1 MDNNKEQNKTRNK
14 THVRYAVH
22 YNDRNYEYALHSDK
36 GHYLKNMADVLNVIE
51 YCVNVDMKKA
61 LYKPD
66 EKLYNFEVIR
76 LVNDKPDEKW
86 ESEGGKTSLND
97 ALKVVVCQIVKDMI
111 QRN

>member
-1 MDNNKEQNKTRNK
+1 MDKDQNKK

-22 YNDRNYEYALHSDK
+22 YNDRNYEYALHSGK
-36 GHYLKNMADVLNVIE
+36 GHYLKNMADVLNVLE
-51 YCVNVDMKKA
+51 YCVTLDLKKD
-61 LYKPD
+61 LYKPC

-86 ESEGGKTSLND
+86 ESRDDKALLND
-97 ALKVVVCQIVKDMI
+97 SLKAIVGQIVRDMI

>member
-1 MDNNKEQNKTRNK
+1 MDKDQKKK

-22 YNDRNYEYALHSDK
+22 YNDRNYEFALHSAK
-36 GHYLKNMADVLNVIE
+36 GHYLTNMADVLNVLE
-51 YCVNVDMKKA
+51 YCVTLDLKKD
-61 LYKPD
+61 LYKPC

-86 ESEGGKTSLND
+86 ENLDDKVLLND
-97 ALKVVVCQIVKDMI
+97 SLKVIVGQIVRDMI

>member
-1 MDNNKEQNKTRNK
+1 MDKDQKKK

-22 YNDRNYEYALHSDK
+22 YNDRNYEFALHSAK
-36 GHYLKNMADVLNVIE
+36 GHYLKNMADVLNVLE
-51 YCVNVDMKKA
+51 YCVTLDLKKD
-61 LYKPD
+61 LYKPC

-86 ESEGGKTSLND
+86 ESRDDKALLND
-97 ALKVVVCQIVKDMI
+97 SLKAIVGQIVRDMI